1 LTRGTNDLDENENDF
16 KNVNKM
22 IKEAINTL
30 VSGKSLSFEEASG
43 AMGEIMGGEAT
54 PAQIGAFLTALRV
67 KGETADEIAGLASV
81 MRAKATPVKI
91 TGPAIDIVGTG
102 GDGSGSFNISTA
114 ACFVAAGAGLKVA
127 KHGNR
132 AATSQCGA
140 ADVLEALG
148 VKISLS
154 PESVAECVEKAGIGF
169 MFAQTY
175 HPAMKYAG
183 PVRKEIG
190 IRTVFNILGPL
201 TNPARVE
208 HMLLGVASE
217 ELGEIIAAVLYRLGV
232 KHALVVHGLDGLDEI
247 SISGK
252 SLVWDVTDKKL
263 SPPYEISPESFG
275 FKKANIADIKGGT
288 PAENAAALRRI
299 LDGAKSALRDAVV
312 INAAAALVAG
322 DVTTDFKE
330 AARLAGESIDSG
342 RAIKV
347 LSKFI
352 EVSQS
357 LK

>member
-1 LTRGTNDLDENENDF
+1 
-16 KNVNKM
+16 
-22 IKEAINTL
+22 
-30 VSGKSLSFEEASG
+30 
-43 AMGEIMGGEAT
+43 MGGEAT
-54 PAQIGAFLTALRV
+54 PAQISAFLIALRV

-91 TGPAIDIVGTG
+91 SGPAIDIVGTG

-148 VKISLS
+148 VKIALS
-154 PESVAECVEKAGIGF
+154 PESVAACVEKAGIGF

-175 HPAMKYAG
+175 HPAMKYAA

-208 HMLLGVASE
+208 HILLGVPNP
-217 ELGEIIAAVLYRLGV
+217 ELGNKIAAVLYRLGV

-252 SLVWDVTDKKL
+252 SLVWDVTPEKL
-263 SPPYEISPESFG
+263 SPRYEISPESFG
-275 FKKANIADIKGGT
+275 LNKSNIAEIKGGT

-299 LDGAKSALRDAVV
+299 LDGTKSALHDAAVM
-312 INAAAALVAG
+312 NAAAALIAA
-322 DVTTDFKE
+322 DVTDDFKE
-330 AARLAGESIDSG
+330 AARLAEEAIDSG
-342 RAIKV
+342 RAKKV
-347 LSKFI
+347 LVKFI
-352 EVSQS
+352 ELSQS
-357 LK
+357 LQ

>member
-1 LTRGTNDLDENENDF
+1 
-16 KNVNKM
+16 M
-22 IKEAINTL
+22 IKESIAAL
-30 VSGKSLSFEEASG
+30 VEGRSLTFEQASG
-43 AMGEIMGGEAT
+43 AMEEIMGGEAT

-114 ACFVAAGAGLKVA
+114 ACFVAAGAGLNVA

-148 VKISLS
+148 VKIALS
-154 PESVAECVEKAGIGF
+154 PESVAECVEKVGLGF
-169 MFAQTY
+169 MFAPAY
-175 HPAMKYAG
+175 HPAMKHAA

-201 TNPARVE
+201 TNPAGVE
-208 HMLLGVASE
+208 YMLLGVASE
-217 ELGEIIAAVLYRLGV
+217 ELGHKIAAVLYRLGI

-247 SISGK
+247 SPSGK
-252 SLVWDVTDKKL
+252 SLVWDVTHKKL
-263 SPPYEISPESFG
+263 SPPYKISPESFG
-275 FKKANIADIKGGT
+275 FRKADRWEIKGGT
-288 PAENAAALRRI
+288 PAENAAALRCI
-299 LDGAKSALRDAVV
+299 LDGAKGALRNAVV
-312 INAAAALVAG
+312 MNAAAALVAG
-322 DVTTDFKE
+322 NVTADLKE

-342 RAIKV
+342 RARDILNKLV
-347 LSKFI
+347 ELS
-352 EVSQS
+352 QR
-357 LK
+357 LG

>member
-1 LTRGTNDLDENENDF
+1 
-16 KNVNKM
+16 M
-22 IKEAINTL
+22 IKESIAAL
-30 VSGKSLSFEEASG
+30 VEGKSLTFEQASG

-67 KGETADEIAGLASV
+67 KVETADEIAGLASV
-81 MRAKATPVKI
+81 MRAKATPVKL

-114 ACFVAAGAGLKVA
+114 ACFVVAGAGLKVA

-148 VKISLS
+148 IKIALS
-154 PESVAECVEKAGIGF
+154 AEGVAACVAKAGIGF
-169 MFAQTY
+169 MFAPAF
-175 HPAMKYAG
+175 HPAMKYAA

-201 TNPARVE
+201 TNPAGAE
-208 HMLLGVASE
+208 HMLLGVASA
-217 ELGEIIAAVLYRLGV
+217 ELGPKIAAVLHRLSIQ
-232 KHALVVHGLDGLDEI
+232 HALVVHGLDGLDEI
-247 SISGK
+247 SISAK
-252 SLVWDVTDKKL
+252 SRVWDVTRQKV

-275 FKKANIADIKGGT
+275 LKKASKAGIKGGT
-288 PAENAAALRRI
+288 PQENAAALRRI
-299 LDGAKSALRDAVV
+299 LDGVKSPLRDAVV

-322 DVTTDFKE
+322 DVTTDLKE

-342 RAIKV
+342 KAKKT
-347 LSKFI
+347 LDSLI
-352 EVSQS
+352 ETSRGLQ
-357 LK
+357 

>member
-1 LTRGTNDLDENENDF
+1 
-16 KNVNKM
+16 M
-22 IKEAINTL
+22 IKEAIGAL
-30 VSGKSLSFEEASG
+30 VEGRSLTFEEASG

-54 PAQIGAFLTALRV
+54 TAQIGAFLTALRV
-67 KGETADEIAGLASV
+67 KGETADEIAGMASV
-81 MRAKATPVKI
+81 MRAKANQVKI
-91 TGPAIDIVGTG
+91 SGPAIDIVGTG

-114 ACFVAAGAGLKVA
+114 ACFVVAGAGLKVA

-148 VKISLS
+148 VKIALS
-154 PESVAECVEKAGIGF
+154 PESVATCVEKVGIGF
-169 MFAQTY
+169 MFAQAF

-201 TNPARVE
+201 TNPAGVE

-217 ELGEIIAAVLYRLGV
+217 DLGEIVAAVLYRLGV

-252 SLVWDVTDKKL
+252 SLVWDVTNKKL
-263 SPPYEISPESFG
+263 SPSYEISPESFG
-275 FKKANIADIKGGT
+275 IKRANIAEIKGGT

-299 LDGAKSALRDAVV
+299 LDGAKNPLRDAVV
-312 INAAAALVAG
+312 INAAAALTAG
-322 DVTTDFKE
+322 DVTGDLKE
-330 AARLAGESIDSG
+330 ATRLAEEAIDSG
-342 RAIKV
+342 RALKI
-347 LSKFI
+347 LGKFI

-357 LK
+357 LQ